1 MTSVLSLVRVQALV
15 GVKAQ
20 VQVEAAA
27 QVQVQVE
34 ATAQVQVVAAAMV
47 QVGAK
52 AQVEAKYS
60 AQVEVRPK
68 WSYCFL
74 LVPEYFLY
82 FYFNFQ
88 FMTDSRSAN
97 LQQSFHL
104 FPELSEREGLVLLQ
118 PICIF

>member
-1 MTSVLSLVRVQALV
+1 LTLVLSLVRVQALV

-27 QVQVQVE
+27 MVQVE
-34 ATAQVQVVAAAMV
+34 ATAMVQVEATAMV

-60 AQVEVRPK
+60 AQVEARPK

-74 LVPEYFLY
+74 LFPEYFLY

-118 PICIF
+118 PIYIF